1 MSKKIT
7 DKDKKD
13 WENFLSKSDKLPD
26 KDIFSLN
33 KKNNKTQVID
43 LHGFGLDDANNKIE
57 RFIFDCYHKGF
68 SKLRVVT
75 GKGIHS
81 QNYKDPYVSK
91 NLGILKYSIP
101 EFIKSNNDLMNVI
114 SSFEKASIEEGGDG
128 AFYIYLKKRK

>member
-1 MSKKIT
+1 MNKKIT

-13 WENFLSKSDKLPD
+13 WENFLSKNDKLPD
-26 KDIFSLN
+26 KDIFSSN

-43 LHGFGLDDANNKIE
+43 LHGFGLDDANNEIE
-57 RFIFDCYHKGF
+57 RFIFDCYHKGL

-81 QNYKDPYVSK
+81 QNYKDPYISK

-101 EFIKSNNDLMNVI
+101 EFIKGNNDLMNII
-114 SSFEKASIEEGGDG
+114 SSFESASIEDGGDG

>member
-1 MSKKIT
+1 MNKKIT

-13 WENFLSKSDKLPD
+13 WENFLSNNDKLPD
-26 KDIFSLN
+26 KDIFSSN
-33 KKNNKTQVID
+33 KKNNKIQVID
-43 LHGFGLDDANNKIE
+43 LHGFGLDDANKETE

-101 EFIKSNNDLMNVI
+101 EFIKGNNNLMNII
-114 SSFEKASIEEGGDG
+114 SSFESASIEDGGDG

>member
-1 MSKKIT
+1 LNKKIT

-13 WENFLSKSDKLPD
+13 WENFLSNNDKLPD
-26 KDIFSLN
+26 KDIFSSN
-33 KKNNKTQVID
+33 KKNNKIQVID
-43 LHGFGLDDANNKIE
+43 LHGFGLDDANNETE

-101 EFIKSNNDLMNVI
+101 EFIKGNNNLMNII
-114 SSFEKASIEEGGDG
+114 SSFESASIEDGGDG